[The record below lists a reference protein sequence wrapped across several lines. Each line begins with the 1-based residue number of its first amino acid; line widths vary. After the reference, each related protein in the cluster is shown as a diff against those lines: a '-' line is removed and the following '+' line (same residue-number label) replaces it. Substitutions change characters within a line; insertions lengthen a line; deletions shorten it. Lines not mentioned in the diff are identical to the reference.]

1 MTLIFN
7 ASPIIVLAKAG
18 LLDQLLPI
26 HTQIWIPEPVATEIS
41 AIHNPVDPAA
51 HWLATHSSLIHPAT
65 PLSPFLMAWDLGAGE
80 SAVISLSEQ
89 TPGSMVVLDDLAA
102 RRCAQALGLYVTGTI
117 GLVLMA
123 KRAGLIPSAA
133 QALKAIT
140 NAGLYISQHHLVS
153 ILKQAEE

>member
-1 MTLIFN
+1 
-7 ASPIIVLAKAG
+7 
-18 LLDQLLPI
+18 
-26 HTQIWIPEPVATEIS
+26 
-41 AIHNPVDPAA
+41 
-51 HWLATHSSLIHPAT
+51 
-65 PLSPFLMAWDLGAGE
+65 MAWDLGAGE